1 MKLTYNKH
9 MREYTSS
16 DLDQPFNYMEEMRRI
31 DETADYN
38 QAVIKEVLRNQ
49 YLVLLVVYVLGML
62 AIWLPKLLN

>member
-9 MREYTSS
+9 MREYTT
-16 DLDQPFNYMEEMRRI
+16 DPDQPFNYAEETRRI

-49 YLVLLVVYVLGML
+49 YLLLLAVYVLGML
-62 AIWLPKLLN
+62 AIWLPRLFN